1 MVGWLDYIEPEKARK
16 PYVYYPIIDLQEQE
30 QEHEHEQQT
39 KQSVLPQPS
48 QSIMTPLDYDLPQPR
63 LLMHKNFRE
72 ISKDW
77 LEIEIWRL
85 ISYPVIL
92 DTFELFNTNKQKTCI
107 CAFVK
112 EYSTTANINGLF
124 SKPDFHK
131 NHNKIFGSIKYV
143 GDMDPEHRRS
153 QSSHLIMDSLDY
165 KDAIISSTIK
175 NISYQQQIVLK
186 ESGLQASQA
195 SPKQKQEEPSSAK
208 ADSECSMTL
217 EYNYEYNTTK
227 KDTE

>member
-1 MVGWLDYIEPEKARK
+1 MPITFTGLQALSVRRDNRLDRDTVLAR
-16 PYVYYPIIDLQEQE
+16 
-30 QEHEHEQQT
+30 
-39 KQSVLPQPS
+39 S
-48 QSIMTPLDYDLPQPR
+48 R
-63 LLMHKNFRE
+63 ARCFRDRRYW
-72 ISKDW
+72 SA
-77 LEIEIWRL
+77 R
-85 ISYPVIL
+85 PG
-92 DTFELFNTNKQKTCI
+92 
-107 CAFVK
+107 AG
-112 EYSTTANINGLF
+112 ST
-124 SKPDFHK
+124 S
-131 NHNKIFGSIKYV
+131 V

-175 NISYQQQIVLK
+175 NISYQQQIILK